1 MNFLYCGQEK
11 TCTYMAYPY
20 RKNLYQQIQPHPL
33 CIFLTLYD
41 CTTWKQLPL
50 VSRNVRAP
58 RKMTNGSVDLNC
70 FIYHSVHCLQC
81 RFVSSSKV
89 QYKMVRKSF
98 FPRPFVGRTCQ
109 TSHKL
114 YLLRRNA
121 ASATFTIMCTD
132 IYTCNYN
139 FYILK
144 GNICVSISKS
154 IENKVGTNSIF
165 IFEILI
171 VRAPVWTVACWK
183 NSPTSTYRMC
193 RFQRNR
199 IYVASVSAAIMS
211 QVAVPRVFLY
221 LLAAFLATFTSKC
234 YFL

>member
-132 IYTCNYN
+132 IY
-139 FYILK
+139 IPV
-144 GNICVSISKS
+144 II
-154 IENKVGTNSIF
+154 IF
-165 IFEILI
+165 IY
-171 VRAPVWTVACWK
+171 WK
-183 NSPTSTYRMC
+183 ETY
-193 RFQRNR
+193 
-199 IYVASVSAAIMS
+199 A
-211 QVAVPRVFLY
+211 
-221 LLAAFLATFTSKC
+221 
-234 YFL
+234 